1 MKLVKIGNDWIAPQK
16 VMWIDQIVV
25 DKKLKTRVCMQDGC
39 TTKVDLPLDEVA
51 AIING
56 GLEE

>member
-1 MKLVKIGNDWIAPQK
+1 MKLVKIGNDWVAPQK

-25 DKKLKTRVCMQDGC
+25 DEKLKTRVCMPDNY
-39 TTKVDLPLDEVA
+39 TTTVDLALDEVA

-56 GLEE
+56 GLE